1 MNHYKADTDVSLVDT
16 TPLFASV
23 WLALYNQLRKNYIE
37 RRLAIAAS
45 KGNSHFTRKK

>member
-1 MNHYKADTDVSLVDT
+1 MSHYKAETNVSLVDT

-23 WLALYNQLRKNYIE
+23 WLALYNQLRKNYVE

-45 KGNSHFTRKK
+45 KENAHSVEDK

>member
-1 MNHYKADTDVSLVDT
+1 MNHYKPETNVSLVDT

-23 WLALYNQLRKNYIE
+23 WLALFNQLRKNFVE

-45 KGNSHFTRKK
+45 KENSQLTEEN

>member
-1 MNHYKADTDVSLVDT
+1 MNQYKAETNVSLVDT

-23 WLALYNQLRKNYIE
+23 WLALFNQLRKNLVE

-45 KGNSHFTRKK
+45 KENSHLMEEK

>member
-1 MNHYKADTDVSLVDT
+1 MNHYKAETNVSLVDT

-23 WLALYNQLRKNYIE
+23 WLALFNQLRKNFIE

-45 KGNSHFTRKK
+45 KENSHLTEEN

>member
-1 MNHYKADTDVSLVDT
+1 MNHYKPEPNVSLVDS

-23 WLALYNQLRKNYIE
+23 WLALYNQLRKNYVE

-45 KGNSHFTRKK
+45 KENSHLTKEN

>member
-23 WLALYNQLRKNYIE
+23 WLALYNQLRKNYVE

-45 KGNSHFTRKK
+45 KENSHFMEEK